1 MLSRKQRA
9 FLSAYVQEGTLS
21 GAERAANVSRR
32 SHYFWLEQVEYTAA
46 FQKAQQ
52 ELTDRLIAEAER
64 RAIEE
69 VRKR

>member
-21 GAERAANVSRR
+21 GAERAAKVSRR
-32 SHYFWLEQVEYTAA
+32 SHYFWIEQVEYSAA

-52 ELTDRLIAEAER
+52 ELTDR
-64 RAIEE
+64 
-69 VRKR
+69 